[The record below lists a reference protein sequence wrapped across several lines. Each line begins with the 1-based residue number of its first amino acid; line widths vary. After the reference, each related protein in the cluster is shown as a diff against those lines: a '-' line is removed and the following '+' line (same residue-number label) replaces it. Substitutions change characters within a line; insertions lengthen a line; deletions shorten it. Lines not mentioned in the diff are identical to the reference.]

1 MKLLAHVT
9 YLSSPA
15 KTIDAGFITDD
26 TDLFRTASVVY
37 VSKLIRLARACSC
50 ANLSNAALSNPANFR
65 NSVLLQTLA
74 ISADCETSKTGLSV
88 SLTL

>member
-1 MKLLAHVT
+1 MRDLSQMTLTFSERHLLFMFLNLFVLQEHV
-9 YLSSPA
+9 P
-15 KTIDAGFITDD
+15 
-26 TDLFRTASVVY
+26 
-37 VSKLIRLARACSC
+37 
-50 ANLSNAALSNPANFR
+50 ALSNPANFR